1 MTEGRGR
8 SRRCAVV
15 LLLAMLPVAGC
26 IDDSSAP
33 PEPRASAPL
42 SPTPQIRLGD
52 VSVGSSAL
60 AEGAGLY
67 ICGDTIVASA
77 PAGGIPGNSFV
88 VFDADTGR
96 GEITEVEL
104 PQRMRPNARWLLT
117 TQCVD
122 SERIA
127 GPPFLSVAYQ
137 EMPLA
142 PEGSARGIRAAYSL
156 EGEQLWM
163 RRDLNQ
169 PALVVDDVLV
179 VGPSAEQPESAVDL
193 RTGETIATF
202 DPSVQARTVVSGNRM
217 VVRGLTGPPVLMNL
231 AGKRIAR
238 LHQASS
244 FNADGGLL
252 FGVIPAALPDTELL
266 EDEPTPDEEEGGLTD
281 ASPSP
286 SPRRTG
292 PPAAGTRLP
301 RGEVRTYSLRTG
313 RPQWR
318 LGIAP
323 DPLGLPTVEP
333 RTRVVVI
340 VDVDGLAHGIDPKT
354 GLQVWRAPTEL
365 ESPRVTAAGGIVM
378 FDRLDDPFQKLLDSR
393 TGLPL
398 PEQDESIVDLRT
410 PGALQIIDGAPR
422 LVSLSRLRTPPP
434 TEEPTD

>member
-1 MTEGRGR
+1 MTVGR
-8 SRRCAVV
+8 RRRGVV
-15 LLLAMLPVAGC
+15 ALLAALLLTTSC
-26 IDDSSAP
+26 TDDSPAP
-33 PEPRASAPL
+33 VEPPAEPTAS
-42 SPTPQIRLGD
+42 SPTPRINLND
-52 VSVGSSAL
+52 VAVGSAAL
-60 AEGAGLY
+60 AERAGLY
-67 ICGDTIVASA
+67 ICGDQVVASA
-77 PAGGIPGNSFV
+77 PAGGIQGDSFV
-88 VFDADTGR
+88 VFDIATGV
-96 GEITEVEL
+96 GEITEVDL
-104 PQRMRPNARWLLT
+104 PRGMQPNARWLLT
-117 TQCVD
+117 TECVHP
-122 SERIA
+122 RR
-127 GPPFLSVAYQ
+127 GQPFISVAYQ
-137 EMPLA
+137 EMPLSPTGGA
-142 PEGSARGIRAAYSL
+142 GIRGAYTL
-156 EGEQLWM
+156 DGEQLWM
-163 RRDLNQ
+163 RSDLNQ
-169 PALVVDDVLV
+169 PAVLVDDVLV
-179 VGPSAEQPESAVDL
+179 LGSAPEQPESAVDL

-231 AGKRIAR
+231 AGDRIAR

-266 EDEPTPDEEEGGLTD
+266 QDEPTPDEDEGGLTD

-286 SPRRTG
+286 SPTQTG

-333 RTRVVVI
+333 RRRVVVI
-340 VDVDGLAHGIDPKT
+340 VDVDGLAHGIDPRT

>member
-1 MTEGRGR
+1 MTVGRRRWGR
-8 SRRCAVV
+8 RPGLVALLAA
-15 LLLAMLPVAGC
+15 LLLTTAC
-26 IDDSSAP
+26 TDDSPTPAEPP
-33 PEPRASAPL
+33 PEPTA
-42 SPTPQIRLGD
+42 SPTPRINLND
-52 VSVGSSAL
+52 VAVGSAAL
-60 AEGAGLY
+60 AERSGLY
-67 ICGDTIVASA
+67 ICGDQIVASA
-77 PAGGIPGNSFV
+77 PAGGIKGDSFV
-88 VFDADTGR
+88 VFDIATGI
-96 GEITEVEL
+96 GEITQVDL
-104 PQRMRPNARWLLT
+104 PRGLQPNARWLLT
-117 TQCVD
+117 TECVHPRRG
-122 SERIA
+122 EPYI
-127 GPPFLSVAYQ
+127 SVAYQ
-137 EMPLA
+137 EMPLS
-142 PEGSARGIRAAYSL
+142 PTGSGGVRAAYTL
-156 EGEQLWM
+156 DGEQLWM
-163 RRDLNQ
+163 RSDLNQ
-169 PALVVDDVLV
+169 PAVVVDDVLV
-179 VGPSAEQPESAVDL
+179 LGSAPEQPESAIDL

-231 AGKRIAR
+231 AGRRIAR

-266 EDEPTPDEEEGGLTD
+266 EDEPTPDEEAGGLTD

-286 SPRRTG
+286 SPTQTG

-301 RGEVRTYSLRTG
+301 RGEVRAYSLRTG

-378 FDRLDDPFQKLLDSR
+378 FDRVDDPFQKLLDSR

-398 PEQDESIVDLRT
+398 PEHEETIVDLRT
-410 PGALQIIDGAPR
+410 PGALQIIDDAPR
-422 LVSLSRLRTPPP
+422 LVSLSRLRTPPT